1 LEGRGRGELRV
12 AVHFSEKLFPAIL
25 GPEGE
30 RIIGSKYTAGN
41 NES

>member
-1 LEGRGRGELRV
+1 LEGRGKGEIRV
-12 AVHFSEKLFPAIL
+12 AEHLSEKIVPAIL

-30 RIIGSKYTAGN
+30 RIIGSKCTVGN